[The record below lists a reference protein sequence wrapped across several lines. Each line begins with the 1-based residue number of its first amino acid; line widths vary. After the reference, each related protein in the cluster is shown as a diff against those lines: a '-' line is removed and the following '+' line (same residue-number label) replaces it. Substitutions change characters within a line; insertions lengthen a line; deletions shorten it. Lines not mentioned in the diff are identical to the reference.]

1 MASSD
6 FVMDLFCW
14 WKSNV
19 GYKKKGD
26 LAYADEIERTL
37 YHNGTVSSCL
47 DG

>member
-19 GYKKKGD
+19 GYKKKATW
-26 LAYADEIERTL
+26 LMLMRLKQHCIIMSQYR
-37 YHNGTVSSCL
+37 VV
-47 DG
+47 